1 MRMKRQKPPSGLAL
15 ATIAGR
21 ALQAA
26 APDAAKSLAAAFLER
41 MPAMLVPGAAP
52 ARSGLEPVSRAEL
65 RETGEDAIAE
75 YVRRAFFHLP
85 REEPPETK
93 KFAVAK
99 RASGARARESGGSVA
114 AVRDAAT
121 TRMDRGMAV
130 YRERS
135 SGLLQL
141 LHHEILLQ
149 FAPDVGI
156 AERRA
161 FLALHALVPKYSAR
175 IGAAQIVVHPR
186 DPDCRGDALLA
197 LADHLN
203 ADPERVAAAPDF
215 VSQFTRSATR
225 RAAGAPSAAQWHLG
239 LIGAP
244 DAWALTRGSDAITI
258 AILDDGV
265 DIDHPELAPNIHR
278 HPVPGDRRDRCGRDF
293 TPRKRGDD
301 PYDPRPKAFDD
312 SDNDVRWNDIH
323 GTACAGVAAGTG
335 PHAYGI
341 APGCRLLPVKIF
353 RACPRHRDHNGDLA
367 MAKDSDVAAAIR
379 YAALTAHADVLCC
392 AWAGP
397 DGLARALAPALRDAR
412 RDGRKGKGAIVVC
425 ATGNDTKTRIAYP
438 ARDDNAFA
446 VGASTDADTLA
457 RYSNTGPELCVVAPS
472 DGGRRGIV
480 TTDVSMPGRGYNPG
494 DDASGDDGLFCD
506 TFGGTSSA
514 TALVAGLCGLLLSL
528 KPAMTPDD
536 VRAVLTSTARK
547 IGPAS
552 AYKTNGHSNRY
563 GYGRIDAAKAVAAA
577 LAWMPVVQAPPK
589 KSAAK
594 KTTAKKSAAKRP
606 ASSKKR

>member
-1 MRMKRQKPPSGLAL
+1 MKRQKPPSELAL
-15 ATIAGR
+15 ATIASR
-21 ALQAA
+21 AVRVAA
-26 APDAAKSLAAAFLER
+26 SDAAKSLTAAFLER
-41 MPAMLVPGAAP
+41 PPLLVPAAAP
-52 ARSGLEPVSRAEL
+52 ARSGLEPVSRGEL

-85 REEPPETK
+85 REEPPGTK
-93 KFAVAK
+93 TFVAAK
-99 RASGARARESGGSVA
+99 RASGAREGAGSVA
-114 AVRDAAT
+114 GARDETT
-121 TRMDRGMAV
+121 TRMDPGMAV

-149 FAPDVGI
+149 FAPEVGI

-161 FLALHALVPKYSAR
+161 FLALHALVPKYNAR

-186 DPDCRGDALLA
+186 DPGCRGDALIA

-203 ADPERVAAAPDF
+203 ADPERVGAAPDF
-215 VSQFTRSATR
+215 VSQFTRSAPR
-225 RAAGAPSAAQWHLG
+225 RTAGAPSAAQWHLA
-239 LIGAP
+239 LIGAR

-278 HPVPGDRRDRCGRDF
+278 RPVRGQKRDQYGRDF
-293 TPRKRGDD
+293 TLEPRAAGH
-301 PYDPRPKAFDD
+301 YDPRPKAFHDNH
-312 SDNDVRWNDIH
+312 NDVRWNDIH

-353 RACPRHRDHNGDLA
+353 RALPPSVDPRGNLA
-367 MAKDSDVAAAIR
+367 MARDSDVAAAIR
-379 YAALTAHADVLCC
+379 YAALAARADVLCC
-392 AWAGP
+392 AWEGT
-397 DGLARALAPALRDAR
+397 DGLARALAPAFRDAR
-412 RDGRKGKGAIVVC
+412 RDGRDGKGAVVVC
-425 ATGNDTKTRIAYP
+425 AAGNHMQERIAYP
-438 ARDDNAFA
+438 AWDDNAIG
-446 VGASTDADTLA
+446 VGASTDADTWA
-457 RYSNTGPELCVVAPS
+457 RYSHTGPELCVVAPS
-472 DGGRRGIV
+472 NGGKRGIF
-480 TTDVSMPGRGYNPG
+480 TTDVSISRRGHNLG

-506 TFGGTSSA
+506 NFGGTSSA

-536 VRAVLTSTARK
+536 VRAILTSSAKK

-552 AYKTNGHSNRY
+552 AYKPNGHSNRY

-577 LAWMPVVQAPPK
+577 QAWAPATKTP
-589 KSAAK
+589 AK
-594 KTTAKKSAAKRP
+594 KTTTKKTTAKRP